1 MFAMFPAGRAKC
13 SEMSLYS
20 PSGFCY
26 KNSTRFAV
34 ILSGALIVA
43 DIDPSG
49 VESSK
54 PVREGLPPTYRMRAD
69 RHYVDFIASRPPA
82 GVERTL
88 AISSLETPGVSDVP
102 ALVPLIESVRQH
114 GVLQPLI
121 VQQRRGTMQVIAGQK
136 RLAAAIAA
144 GLREVPCIVH
154 DVDDETAARL
164 REASNVAGS
173 SAPLAGPPTAA
184 DSVNVEEDLSR
195 SLTTASSLA
204 ELFTGPVS
212 DLSRSAVGNLLRA
225 ELWRALMLVQATRA
239 ARADV
244 RPVRAATP
252 VAQIVERVVHGLS
265 AERRIRHA
273 TLETQFD
280 LPSGHQVIA
289 DERLLSTALASAV
302 VATLALVDG
311 VPACRV
317 IISASVASTHE
328 LTLSVSQDHVV
339 PGQRWVER
347 TFDPTWHDR
356 PGGLSAALACAALQQ
371 SARAHGGQVTASA
384 TARGSRIALT
394 VPAGS

>member
-1 MFAMFPAGRAKC
+1 
-13 SEMSLYS
+13 
-20 PSGFCY
+20 
-26 KNSTRFAV
+26 
-34 ILSGALIVA
+34 VA

-49 VESSK
+49 VESIK

-82 GVERTL
+82 GVERTV
-88 AISSLETPGVSDVP
+88 AISALETPGISDVP

-121 VQQRRGTMQVIAGQK
+121 VQQRRGTMRVIAGQK

-154 DVDDETAARL
+154 DVDDDTAARL
-164 REASNVAGS
+164 RDASNVSAT
-173 SAPLAGPPTAA
+173 SAPLVAPMTPAVP
-184 DSVNVEEDLSR
+184 VNVDEDLTKT
-195 SLTTASSLA
+195 LTTASSLA
-204 ELFTGPVS
+204 DLVTGPVS

-252 VAQIVERVVHGLS
+252 VTQIIERVVHGLS

-273 TLETQFD
+273 TLDTQFD
-280 LPSGHQVIA
+280 LPSGHLVIA
-289 DERLLSTALASAV
+289 DERLLATALASAV
-302 VATLALVDG
+302 VATLALVEG
-311 VPACRV
+311 VHACRV
-317 IISASVASTHE
+317 IISASVASTRE

-339 PGQRWVER
+339 PGPQWVER
-347 TFDPTWHDR
+347 AFDPAWHDR

-371 SARAHGGQVTASA
+371 SARAHGGTVTASA
-384 TARGSRIALT
+384 TAKGSRIALT